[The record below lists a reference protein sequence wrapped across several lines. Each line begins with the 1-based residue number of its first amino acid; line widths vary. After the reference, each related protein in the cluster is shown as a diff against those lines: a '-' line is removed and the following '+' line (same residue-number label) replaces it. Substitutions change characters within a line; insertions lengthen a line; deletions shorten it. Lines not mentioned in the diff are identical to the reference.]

1 ITITGKKEKLALH
14 TKGKSVFGMNNVGPY
29 SEWIIQNTCT
39 QAELEQM
46 KLDGIA
52 IASVSANDAYIALT
66 DQPKGG
72 IDDVFE

>member
-1 ITITGKKEKLALH
+1 MEKQCLVRTML
-14 TKGKSVFGMNNVGPY
+14 VLIRNGPFKT
-29 SEWIIQNTCT
+29 TCT
-39 QAELEQM
+39 KDELEQM

-72 IDDVFE
+72 IDDVFK